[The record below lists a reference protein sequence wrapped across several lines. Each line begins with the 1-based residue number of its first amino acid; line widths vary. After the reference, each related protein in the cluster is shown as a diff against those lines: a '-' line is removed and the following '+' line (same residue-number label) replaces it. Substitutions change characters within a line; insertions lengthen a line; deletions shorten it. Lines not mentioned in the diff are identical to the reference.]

1 MNVRLLLV
9 AVPLTL
15 ALAACGGT
23 APKDDGV
30 ASADGGTSSARPTAS
45 PSASMD
51 PEEAQ
56 LKFAQC
62 MREHG
67 IDVPDPQNGQIR
79 VEVPKGVSRDK
90 MDKAQKACQPIMD
103 AVVRDHA
110 PSQQDYDQ
118 MVKFAQCMRR
128 QGVDVPDPKPGEGLR
143 IELRNGSKQ
152 KIEAAHKACEQYAPG
167 DGKDK
172 RTSGEAP

>member
-15 ALAACGGT
+15 ALAACGGA

-30 ASADGGTSSARPTAS
+30 ASAGGGTSSAGPAAS

-51 PEEAQ
+51 PDEAQ

-67 IDVPDPQNGQIR
+67 IDMPDPQNGQMK
-79 VEVPKGVSRDK
+79 VEIPRGMSRDK
-90 MDKAQKACQPIMD
+90 VDKAHKACQPIMD
-103 AVVRDHA
+103 AVVRNRT
-110 PSQQDYDQ
+110 PSPQEYDQ
-118 MVKFAQCMRR
+118 MVKFAQCMRK
-128 QGVDVPDPKPGEGLR
+128 QGVDMPDPKPGEGLR
-143 IELRNGSKQ
+143 FEVRNGSQQ

-167 DGKDK
+167 GGKDK
-172 RTSGEAP
+172 QTAGGAP

>member
-1 MNVRLLLV
+1 MNIRLLLV

-30 ASADGGTSSARPTAS
+30 ASAGGGTSSAGATAS

-51 PEEAQ
+51 PQEAQ

-67 IDVPDPQNGQIR
+67 IDVPDPQNGQLK
-79 VEVPKGVSRDK
+79 VEVPKSVGRDK

-103 AVVRDHA
+103 AVVRDHT

-118 MVKFAQCMRR
+118 MVKFAQCMR
-128 QGVDVPDPKPGEGLR
+128 QHGVDMPDPKPGEGMR
-143 IELRNGSKQ
+143 FEIKNGSQQ
-152 KIEAAHKACEQYAPG
+152 KVEAAHKACEQYAPG
-167 DGKDK
+167 GGKK
-172 RTSGEAP
+172 PGETS